1 MNVTEPIRRH
11 AAAIPEAP
19 AFVRDSGEVVS
30 YARLERVI
38 DAVARR
44 ALALG
49 LVPGQCAVLAT
60 ANLYQ
65 QVVVAL
71 ALARIGVAHGPA
83 HLPERFAALAILGAG
98 ARYSGSARRIAV
110 DDLWIG
116 GGDAA
121 PVAMHAGGAA
131 PYMYCPTSGSTGV
144 PKFVPISHEI
154 SLRRAR
160 TRLSTAAAIGDGRG
174 MAATRLASLVGS
186 GTSYGFNSALLVLHG
201 GGAFVQHPSGT
212 RAVRDWLAQSTVNYL
227 IASPITLHKTLQ
239 ALRGTIRNTL
249 ETIEVGGGPLS
260 RSVYDEACARLCPN
274 ITMSYG
280 FTECG
285 RVAAAPM
292 REVQDRNGG
301 VGHACAGVEIRVVDA
316 AGTMLPPG
324 SEGLLSVRSASSAH
338 GYLDSPEEE
347 AKVFRDGWVH
357 PGDRAILEADG
368 YLRILGR
375 DDESINL
382 GGVKVQPQAIEE
394 ALLALGGV
402 REVAVF
408 GVARPTAPLALC
420 AAVVPSAPVDPQA
433 YHRRCLEH
441 LGTRTPMVIMQLP
454 ELPRNE
460 MGKVQRAELVA
471 AVLRHKGWGT
481 GAS

>member
-11 AAAIPEAP
+11 AASIPDAP
-19 AFVRDSGEVVS
+19 AFVRHGGEVVS
-30 YARLERVI
+30 YARFERTI
-38 DAVARR
+38 DTVARR

-49 LVPGQCAVLAT
+49 LAPGQCAVLA
-60 ANLYQ
+60 APDLYR

-83 HLPERFAALAILGAG
+83 NLPERFPSAAILAAG
-98 ARYSGSARRIAV
+98 APYSGSARRIAL

-116 GGDAA
+116 GGDTA
-121 PVAMHAGGAA
+121 PVVMSAGGAA
-131 PYMYCPTSGSTGV
+131 TFMYCPTSGSTGV

-154 SLRRAR
+154 SLRR
-160 TRLSTAAAIGDGRG
+160 TRMRPATGIGDGRG

-186 GTSYGFNSALLVLHG
+186 GTSYGFNSALFVLHG
-201 GGAFVQHPSGT
+201 GGAFVQHPSGN
-212 RAVRDWLAQSTVNYL
+212 RAVRDWLAQSGVNYL
-227 IASPITLHKTLQ
+227 IASPITLQKTLQ
-239 ALRGTIRNTL
+239 ALPGIIRNTL
-249 ETIEVGGGPLS
+249 ETIEVGGGSLS
-260 RSVYDEACARLCPN
+260 RSIYDEACARLCAS
-274 ITMSYG
+274 ITMGYG

-285 RVAAAPM
+285 RVASAPM

-301 VGHACAGVEIRVVDA
+301 VGYACPGVEVRIVDA
-316 AGTMLPPG
+316 AGVTLPPG
-324 SEGLLSVRSASSAH
+324 SEGLLSVRSAASAR
-338 GYLDSPEEE
+338 GYLDSPAEE

-357 PGDRAILEADG
+357 AGDRAILEADG
-368 YLRILGR
+368 YLRITGR

-382 GGVKVQPQAIEE
+382 GGVKVQSQAIER

-408 GVARPTAPLALC
+408 GVARPDAPLALC
-420 AAVVPSAPVDPQA
+420 AAVVPSATLDAQA
-433 YHRRCLEH
+433 YHRRCREH
-441 LGTRTPMVIMQLP
+441 LGTRTPMVIMHLP

-471 AVLRHKGWGT
+471 AVLHHKGWAAGT
-481 GAS
+481 